1 MAEQPVFSKIEAD
14 RILKRAAE
22 IEGADD
28 AGPLTVDDLR
38 SIASEAGFGARAVE
52 RAIAEARQATKR
64 EIQRAPVHTTG
75 VIFAHIST
83 RQTIPILGL
92 EFTIRITPRSILR
105 LCGVRMPQPCHLS

>member
-64 EIQRAPVHTTG
+64 EIQRAPVHATG
-75 VIFAHIST
+75 VFFAHIST
-83 RQTIPILGL
+83 RRTIPL
-92 EFTIRITPRSILR
+92 EISSEHSCAR
-105 LCGVRMPQPCHLS
+105 CGSSTRTERARRR